1 MNTLLSHEYVL
12 LNETF
17 LNSSEIVIAM
27 SPNSSLPPEASIE
40 IYDVPLSI
48 IILLSFCYGTVSLVA
63 VVGNFCVLWIV
74 ATSRRM
80 QTVTNFFIANL
91 ACADIII
98 GLFSIPF
105 QFQAALLQ
113 RWVLPNFMCAFC
125 PFVQVLSV
133 NVSIFTLTAIAL
145 DRYRAV
151 VYPLKLRTTKLRAKL
166 IIASIWTFGGAAG
179 IPYAL
184 ALRVRQV
191 YDSTTS
197 NYTKPFCDNVE
208 ISPTAWKTYKH
219 VLVCLQYFVPLFII
233 SFAYGRMGLKLK
245 GGQASTCSQRV
256 RDKGIMKNK
265 KKVIKMLF
273 IVVAI
278 FAFCWLPFQT
288 YNLLQEIFPKINE
301 YKFINVIWFCCHWLA
316 MSNSCYNP
324 FIYAIYNV
332 GPIRRTNRYKR
343 PERFRREFRDRMNQI
358 NQCQS
363 LELHDT
369 NSLILQPQRPIRGS
383 KMEPSGSN
391 WRNTTLTHSFND
403 FKQKHLST
411 KCTNDV

>member
-1 MNTLLSHEYVL
+1 MSSTQSHESPS
-12 LNETF
+12 LNDTF
-17 LNSSEIVIAM
+17 LNNSEILLVAFT
-27 SPNSSLPPEASIE
+27 NSSLPPEASIE
-40 IYDVPLSI
+40 IYDVPVAI

-63 VVGNFCVLWIV
+63 VIGNFCVLWIV

-151 VYPLKLRTTKLRAKL
+151 VFPLKVRTSKFRAKL
-166 IIASIWTFGGAAG
+166 IIAGIWAFGGATG

-184 ALRVRQV
+184 ALRVSQV
-191 YDSTTS
+191 YDPTTN
-197 NYTKPFCDNVE
+197 NYTKPFCDNIE
-208 ISPTAWKTYKH
+208 FSPTAWKTYKH
-219 VLVCLQYFVPLFII
+219 VLVCIQYFVPLFII
-233 SFAYGRMGLKLK
+233 SFAYSRMGLKLK
-245 GGQASTCSQRV
+245 DGQVPGNSHGP
-256 RDKGIMKNK
+256 RDRGIIKNK

-273 IVVAI
+273 IVVTI

-288 YNLLQEIFPKINE
+288 YNILQEIVPKINE
-301 YKFINVIWFCCHWLA
+301 YKYINVIWFCCHWLA
-316 MSNSCYNP
+316 MSNSCCNP

-332 GPIRRTNRYKR
+332 GPIRRANRRRR
-343 PERFRREFRDRMNQI
+343 PERFRLEFRGRLQQNSHHRRFEQ
-358 NQCQS
+358 QF
-363 LELHDT
+363 LELH
-369 NSLILQPQRPIRGS
+369 NSNPTVLRPRRSFDGS
-383 KMEPSGSN
+383 G
-391 WRNTTLTHSFND
+391 R
-403 FKQKHLST
+403 KQSV
-411 KCTNDV
+411 CPF